1 MPRPD
6 PVTIVSN
13 REPYSV
19 RGRKITRNVGGLV
32 AAFEPLF
39 KKNGGAWVAYG
50 AGLKKSKIM
59 VFPSEKAKFSL
70 HRLALKRGE
79 YGAYYYGFSNRVLWP
94 LCHQFSEKCSFIIE
108 YWQGYKKV
116 NRKFA
121 NYILRLPGQEVVWIQ
136 DFHFSL
142 LPAMI
147 KKRKPSLKLMFF
159 WHIPWPSPSVFSI
172 LPWRRQ
178 ILEGLLGSDLL
189 AFHTQEFVDNFILS
203 VVRILK
209 DAVVNGDSITYK
221 SHTTALKAIPIGI
234 DYKHYRS
241 MAELKQ
247 TFNMAEKQRSS
258 FGNNKIILAVDR
270 LDYTKGILRRL
281 WAFEYFLDTHPEW
294 RGKVSLLQI
303 ATPSREGV
311 SEYRRLKM
319 DIDRTIGRLEGKFG
333 TPSWQ
338 PIFYF
343 YRKYSPKQL
352 AAFYRMS
359 DASLLTPLFDG
370 WNMVA
375 SEYVASQVDGKGAL
389 ILSEFAGASSFFK
402 EAFICN
408 PYDTAQVASY
418 INAALKLP
426 AAKKKRRMEAMRKKI
441 EDHDVFEWMNKNLNA
456 LDERP

>member
-1 MPRPD
+1 MPVP
-6 PVTIVSN
+6 TIVSN
-13 REPYSV
+13 SEPYSM
-19 RGRKITRNVGGLV
+19 RGAQVTRNVGGLV
-32 AAFEPLF
+32 AAFEPLLR
-39 KKNGGAWVAYG
+39 KNGGNWVAFG
-50 AGLKKSKIM
+50 SGLKKNKI
-59 VFPSEKAKFSL
+59 VTFPSEKEKFCL
-70 HRLALKRGE
+70 HRLALKRNE
-79 YGAYYYGFSNRVLWP
+79 YGMYYYGFSNRVLWP

-108 YWQGYKKV
+108 YWQGYKNV

-121 NYILRLPGQEVVWIQ
+121 NYIARIKGQETVWIQ

-142 LPAMI
+142 VPAMI
-147 KKRKPSLKLMFF
+147 RKMKPALKLMFF
-159 WHIPWPSPSVFSI
+159 WHIPWPSPSVFAI

-203 VVRILK
+203 VVRILPG
-209 DAVVNGDSITYK
+209 AVVNGNSITYK
-221 SHTTALKAIPIGI
+221 SHKTELKAIPIGI
-234 DYKHYRS
+234 DYRNYRS

-247 TFNMAEKQRSS
+247 TANMAEKQRLSLGS
-258 FGNNKIILAVDR
+258 NKIILAVDR

-281 WAFEYFLDTHPEW
+281 WAFEYFLDTYPEW

-319 DIDRTIGRLEGKFG
+319 EIDRTIGRFEGKFG
-333 TPSWQ
+333 TPSWK

-343 YRKYSPKQL
+343 YRKFSAKQL
-352 AAFYRMS
+352 TAFYRMA
-359 DASLLTPLFDG
+359 DVALLTPLFDG

-375 SEYVASQVDGKGAL
+375 SEYVASQVDGNGTL

-418 INAALKLP
+418 IAAALKLP
-426 AAKKKRRMEAMRKKI
+426 AAKKRLRMEAMRKKI
-441 EDHDVFEWMNKNLNA
+441 EEHDVFEWMKKNLSV
-456 LDERP
+456 LKERP

>member
-1 MPRPD
+1 MLT
-6 PVTIVSN
+6 VVSN

-19 RGRKITRNVGGLV
+19 RGKKVTKNVGGLV
-32 AAFEPLF
+32 AAFEPLLR
-39 KKNGGAWVAYG
+39 KTGGNWVAYG
-50 AGLKKSKIM
+50 AGRRTNKVMI
-59 VFPSEKAKFSL
+59 FPTEGENFCL
-70 HRLALKRGE
+70 HRLALKRE
-79 YGAYYYGFSNRVLWP
+79 DYGAYYYGFSNRVLWP

-121 NYILRLPGQEVVWIQ
+121 NYILRISGQKTVWVQ

-142 LPAMI
+142 VPAMI
-147 KKRKPSLKLMFF
+147 KKRRPSLKVMSF
-159 WHIPWPSPSVFSI
+159 WHIPWPSPSVFAI

-189 AFHTQEFVDNFILS
+189 AFHTQEFVNNFILS
-203 VVRILK
+203 AVRILK
-209 DAVVNGDSITYK
+209 GAAADGNSITYK
-221 SHTTALKAIPIGI
+221 SHTTVLRAIPIGI
-234 DYKHYRS
+234 DYKRYRS
-241 MAELKQ
+241 MAELKR
-247 TFNMAEKQRSS
+247 TADAAGKQRESL
-258 FGNNKIILAVDR
+258 GNNKIILAVDR
-270 LDYTKGILRRL
+270 LDYSKGILRRL
-281 WAFEYFLDTHPEW
+281 WAFEYFLDTYPEW

-333 TPSWQ
+333 TSSWH

-343 YRKYSPKQL
+343 YRKFSLKQL
-352 AAFYRMS
+352 SAFYRMA
-359 DASLLTPLFDG
+359 DVALLTPLFDG

-375 SEYVASQVDGKGAL
+375 SEYVASQVEGKGAL

-418 INAALKLP
+418 INSALKLP
-426 AAKKKRRMEAMRKKI
+426 AIKKKRRMEIMRKKI
-441 EDHDVFEWMNKNLNA
+441 EEHDVFAWMKKNLSAIAENSQI
-456 LDERP
+456 

>member
-1 MPRPD
+1 M
-6 PVTIVSN
+6 
-13 REPYSV
+13 
-19 RGRKITRNVGGLV
+19 
-32 AAFEPLF
+32 
-39 KKNGGAWVAYG
+39 
-50 AGLKKSKIM
+50 
-59 VFPSEKAKFSL
+59 
-70 HRLALKRGE
+70 
-79 YGAYYYGFSNRVLWP
+79 
-94 LCHQFSEKCSFIIE
+94 E
-108 YWQGYKKV
+108 YWQGYKNV

-121 NYILRLPGQEVVWIQ
+121 DYIARIKGQDTVWIQ

-142 LPAMI
+142 VPAML
-147 KKRKPSLKLMFF
+147 RKLRPALKLMFF
-159 WHIPWPSPSVFSI
+159 WHIPWPSPSVFAI

-203 VVRILK
+203 AVRILPG
-209 DAVVNGDSITYK
+209 AVVKGNSIIYK
-221 SHTTALKAIPIGI
+221 SRTTQLRAIPIGI

-247 TFNMAEKQRSS
+247 TANMAEKQRLSL
-258 FGNNKIILAVDR
+258 GNNKIILAVDR
-270 LDYTKGILRRL
+270 LDYTKGILRRI

-311 SEYRRLKM
+311 SEYRYLKRE
-319 DIDRTIGRLEGKFG
+319 IDRNIGRFEGKFG

-343 YRKYSPKQL
+343 YRKFSAKQL
-352 AAFYRMS
+352 TAFYRMS
-359 DASLLTPLFDG
+359 DVALLTPLFDG

-375 SEYVASQVDGKGAL
+375 SEYVASQVDGNGAL
-389 ILSEFAGASSFFK
+389 ILSEFAGASSFFE

-408 PYDTAQVASY
+408 PYDTEQVSSY
-418 INAALKLP
+418 IAAALKLP
-426 AAKKKRRMEAMRKKI
+426 AAKKRRRMEAMRKKV

-456 LDERP
+456 LEERP